1 MTVFSTLA
9 TCSWVETLEKPSIA
23 VRTTTFPSF
32 SAKSPSSSAAAAII
46 SMCVFFSCPLPVPPF
61 PHSNPDEHGFCTLGA
76 SIDCTRA
83 AAECADVVVAE
94 INAQMPRCY
103 GDSLIHMSHLDKVV
117 YVDRPIPKYVLPG
130 GHGAMC

>member
-1 MTVFSTLA
+1 
-9 TCSWVETLEKPSIA
+9 
-23 VRTTTFPSF
+23 
-32 SAKSPSSSAAAAII
+32 
-46 SMCVFFSCPLPVPPF
+46 MCVFFSCPLPVPQPF
-61 PHSNPDEHGFCTLGA
+61 NANVDEHGFCTLGA

-94 INAQMPRCY
+94 INSQMPRCY

-130 GHGAMC
+130 ENGAVC